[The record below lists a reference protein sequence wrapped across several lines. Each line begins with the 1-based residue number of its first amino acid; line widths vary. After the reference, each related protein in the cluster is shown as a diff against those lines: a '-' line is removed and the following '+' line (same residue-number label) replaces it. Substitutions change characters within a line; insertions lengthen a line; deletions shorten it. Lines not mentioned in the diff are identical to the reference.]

1 MGASDKTLSDPRNL
15 SDQAHDRIRRDIL
28 NGALFPG
35 DKLQLETISDRY
47 GIGIAPVREALN
59 RLSSE
64 GLVERKSQRGFFVA
78 EISMAS
84 LEELVKTRIWLETL
98 ALRESILNGDEAW
111 EEDLVLSWH
120 RLART
125 NRRMP
130 TGAGPDQAEEWERRH
145 KEFHL
150 LLLDRCG
157 SGWLLGFCSTMMDQA
172 VRYRSLSMNVHP
184 SLLRREGA
192 AAEHEALLKAAI
204 DRDAD
209 LACQLLSTHY
219 LTTLEGLRNVIGQR
233 KGDSHELSLDGR
245 AAVGGASCGPSDRT
259 DTQRTAR

>member
-1 MGASDKTLSDPRNL
+1 MNATDKGLSDPRNL
-15 SDQAHDRIRRDIL
+15 SEQAHERIRRDIL
-28 NGALFPG
+28 NGELFPG
-35 DKLQLETISDRY
+35 DKLQIEAISERY

-64 GLVERKSQRGFFVA
+64 GLVERKSQRGFFVTQ
-78 EISMAS
+78 ISMNA

-98 ALRESILNGDEAW
+98 ALRESIRNATEEW
-111 EEDLVLSWH
+111 EEQLVLSYH

-130 TGAGPDQAEEWERRH
+130 PEAGRELSEEWELRH

-157 SGWLLGFCSTMMDQA
+157 SAWLLGFCSTMMDQA
-172 VRYRSLSMNVHP
+172 VRYRSLSMNIHP

-192 AAEHEALLKAAI
+192 AAEHQSLLNAAI
-204 DRDAD
+204 DRDVDRACLLLAD
-209 LACQLLSTHY
+209 HY
-219 LTTLEGLRNVIGQR
+219 TATLEGLRAVI
-233 KGDSHELSLDGR
+233 S
-245 AAVGGASCGPSDRT
+245 SDPR
-259 DTQRTAR
+259 

>member
-1 MGASDKTLSDPRNL
+1 MNASDKALSDTKNL
-15 SDQAHDRIRRDIL
+15 SEQAHERIRRDIL
-28 NGALFPG
+28 HGELFPG
-35 DKLQLETISDRY
+35 DKLQIEAISERY
-47 GIGIAPVREALN
+47 GIGMAPVREALN

-64 GLVERKSQRGFFVA
+64 GLVERKSQRGFFVT
-78 EISMAS
+78 EISMEA

-98 ALRESILNGDEAW
+98 ALRESIHNATEQW
-111 EEDLVLSWH
+111 EESLVVAYH

-125 NRRMP
+125 HRRMP
-130 TGAGPDQAEEWERRH
+130 SEAGRELSEEWELRH

-157 SGWLLGFCSTMMDQA
+157 SSWLLAFCSTMMDQA

-192 AAEHEALLKAAI
+192 APEHEALLGAAI

-209 LACQLLSTHY
+209 RACRLLTEHY
-219 LTTLEGLRNVIGQR
+219 TTTLEGLRGV
-233 KGDSHELSLDGR
+233 
-245 AAVGGASCGPSDRT
+245 VGKS
-259 DTQRTAR
+259 

>member
-1 MGASDKTLSDPRNL
+1 MNASDKALSDTKNL
-15 SDQAHDRIRRDIL
+15 SEQAHDRIRRDIL
-28 NGALFPG
+28 NGELFPG
-35 DKLQLETISDRY
+35 DKLQIEAISERY
-47 GIGIAPVREALN
+47 GIGMAPVREALN

-78 EISMAS
+78 KISMAA

-98 ALRESILNGDEAW
+98 ALRESIQRGDETW
-111 EEDLVLSWH
+111 EEQLVLSYH

-125 NRRMP
+125 QRRMP
-130 TGAGPDQAEEWERRH
+130 PEAGRELSEEWELRH

-150 LLLDRCG
+150 LLLARCG

-192 AAEHEALLKAAI
+192 AAEHEALLGAAI

-209 LACQLLSTHY
+209 RACRLLDDHY
-219 LTTLEGLRNVIGQR
+219 TNTLEGLRGVV
-233 KGDSHELSLDGR
+233 GR
-245 AAVGGASCGPSDRT
+245 EAV
-259 DTQRTAR
+259 

>member
-1 MGASDKTLSDPRNL
+1 MNATDKGLSDPRNL
-15 SDQAHDRIRRDIL
+15 SEQAHERIRRDIL
-28 NGALFPG
+28 NGELFPG
-35 DKLQLETISDRY
+35 DKLQIEAISERY

-64 GLVERKSQRGFFVA
+64 GLVERKSQRGFFVTQ
-78 EISMAS
+78 ISMNA

-98 ALRESILNGDEAW
+98 ALRESIRNATEEW
-111 EEDLVLSWH
+111 EEQLVLSYH

-130 TGAGPDQAEEWERRH
+130 PEAGRELSEEWELRH

-157 SGWLLGFCSTMMDQA
+157 STWLLGFCSTMMDQA
-172 VRYRSLSMNVHP
+172 VRYRSLSMNIHP

-192 AAEHEALLKAAI
+192 AAEHQSLLNAAI

-209 LACQLLSTHY
+209 RACQLLADHY
-219 LTTLEGLRNVIGQR
+219 TATLEGLRAVITNDPR
-233 KGDSHELSLDGR
+233 
-245 AAVGGASCGPSDRT
+245 
-259 DTQRTAR
+259 

>member
-1 MGASDKTLSDPRNL
+1 MNAADKGLSDSKNL
-15 SDQAHDRIRRDIL
+15 SEQAHDRIRRDIL
-28 NGALFPG
+28 SGELFPAE
-35 DKLQLETISDRY
+35 KLQIDAISERY

-78 EISMAS
+78 EISMTA

-98 ALRESILNGDEAW
+98 ALRESIAHADEAW
-111 EEDLVLSWH
+111 EEQLVLSYH

-125 NRRMP
+125 ARRMP
-130 TGAGPDQAEEWERRH
+130 TEAGRELSEEWERRH

-184 SLLRREGA
+184 SLQRREGA
-192 AAEHEALLKAAI
+192 ASEHEAILKAAI
-204 DRDAD
+204 DHNAD
-209 LACQLLSTHY
+209 LACALLTDHY
-219 LTTLEGLRNVIGQR
+219 TTTLEGLRGFVLG
-233 KGDSHELSLDGR
+233 K
-245 AAVGGASCGPSDRT
+245 
-259 DTQRTAR
+259 AR

>member
-1 MGASDKTLSDPRNL
+1 MNAPDKALSDTKNL
-15 SDQAHDRIRRDIL
+15 SEQAHERIRRDIL
-28 NGALFPG
+28 NGELFPG
-35 DKLQLETISDRY
+35 DKLQIEAISERY

-64 GLVERKSQRGFFVA
+64 GLVERKSQRGFFVT
-78 EISMAS
+78 EISMTS

-98 ALRESILNGDEAW
+98 ALRESIRNATEEW
-111 EEDLVLSWH
+111 EEQLVLAYH

-125 NRRMP
+125 QRRMP
-130 TGAGPDQAEEWERRH
+130 SDSGREQSEEWELLH

-172 VRYRSLSMNVHP
+172 VRYRNLSMNVHP

-192 AAEHEALLKAAI
+192 AAEHQELLNAAI
-204 DRDAD
+204 DRDAERACRL
-209 LACQLLSTHY
+209 LADHY
-219 LTTLEGLRNVIGQR
+219 TTTLEGLRTVIPR
-233 KGDSHELSLDGR
+233 DG
-245 AAVGGASCGPSDRT
+245 A
-259 DTQRTAR
+259 